1 MNIFGAITLLFALV
15 ISIHAIINLI
25 LCIKPAARTNK
36 QYGLVS
42 ILIPA
47 RNEAKVIERCVRS
60 LMAQDYKDIEII
72 VYNDQSTDETGA
84 IMNRLA
90 KEDARIKVMH
100 GNHLPSGWVGKCHG
114 CHQMSVAAKGQWLL
128 FGDSDIAMTPDAVAR
143 ALATA
148 EKYNVSFL
156 SLFPRFDN
164 YSFWEKAILPLF
176 YFYLYAFMPIWAINK
191 SKNVN
196 FVAANGSFILIERG
210 LYDQIG
216 GHEVVKDKVLEDV
229 LLARHIKGI
238 GHKIVY
244 GDGTSI
250 YSAHMYDN
258 LAGIWEG
265 FSKNSFS
272 FFKWDY
278 LFAISF
284 ILIGLSICVSPFLFT
299 LLQVGLGSIFFNLEL
314 ATVVVYFL
322 TMAIISLYIRQG
334 IIAIIFFPISL
345 FLSFAVILNSM
356 YRVATGKGLTW
367 KGRSYAK

>member
-1 MNIFGAITLLFALV
+1 MNIFGYITLFFALI
-15 ISIHAIINLI
+15 ISIHAIINLL

-60 LMAQDYKDIEII
+60 LIAQDYKNIEII
-72 VYNDQSTDETGA
+72 VYNDQSTDDTGS
-84 IMNRLA
+84 IMDRLA
-90 KEDARIKVMH
+90 QEDSRIKVMH
-100 GNHLPSGWVGKCHG
+100 GDHLPAGWVGKCHG

-128 FGDSDIAMTPDAVAR
+128 FGDSDIAMTTDAVAR

-148 EKYNVSFL
+148 EKHNVSFL

-164 YSFWEKAILPLF
+164 YGFWEKAILPLF

-191 SKNVN
+191 SKSIN
-196 FVAANGSFILIERG
+196 FVAANGSFILIDRQ

-229 LLARHIKGI
+229 LLARHIKGK
-238 GHKIVY
+238 GHKIIY
-244 GDGTSI
+244 GDGSSI
-250 YSAHMYDN
+250 YSAHMYDT
-258 LAGIWEG
+258 LGGIWEG

-278 LFAISF
+278 FLAISF
-284 ILIGLSICVSPFLFT
+284 IVIGMTICLSPFILT
-299 LLQVGLGSIFFNLEL
+299 VLQIGQGSTFFSLEA
-314 ATVVVYFL
+314 ATATIYIV
-322 TMAIISLYIRQG
+322 TMAIISLYVRQG
-334 IIAIIFFPISL
+334 LIGIIFFPISL
-345 FLSFAVILNSM
+345 FLSFAVIINSM